1 MPAKNG
7 ASTRC
12 SQKRRGGAGQFVREG
27 APRTVLP
34 PRLSLASLLLAHL
47 DDAGAPLRASIGF
60 DGSLPS
66 SEGSVQ
72 RVSYAKFR
80 SMFVRGGARRRFG
93 RAELAEL
100 GCTHQRQSQTILIPR
115 SEARIRLFA
124 TNAEAAAA
132 GEAMLPAP
140 ALALDEQQWF

>member
-1 MPAKNG
+1 M
-7 ASTRC
+7 
-12 SQKRRGGAGQFVREG
+12 
-27 APRTVLP
+27 
-34 PRLSLASLLLAHL
+34 
-47 DDAGAPLRASIGF
+47 
-60 DGSLPS
+60 
-66 SEGSVQ
+66 Q